1 MLAHYFLEKYGSKR
15 GLSLR
20 TDFLQVLIKYDWP
33 GNVRELENTIER
45 VAVLCPTTE
54 ITKNCLQLLEQ
65 FTPTSASVAV
75 SKPSSLEEIERQA
88 IITALSVNDWNQ
100 TKAAQQLNIPRHV
113 LIYRMKKFGISRL

>member
-15 GLSLR
+15 GLNMR
-20 TDFLQVLIKYDWP
+20 PDFLQAIIKYDWP

-45 VAVLCPTTE
+45 VAVLCPTNE

-88 IITALSVNDWNQ
+88 IITALSANDWNQ